1 MWKKLIL
8 VMCCIGMAV
17 ILTGFSDS
25 QVDLRDARDTGGSGL
40 WILANISYAGMR
52 AQNHQSTG
60 WRIASFIL
68 GFPGTFLSWLCVQ
81 EVSDR
86 AYGVQIPR
94 RIP

>member
-1 MWKKLIL
+1 MWKRLIL

-17 ILTGFSDS
+17 ILAGFSDS
-25 QVDLRDARDTGGSGL
+25 QVDLRDARDTGGYGL

-60 WRIASFIL
+60 WRISSFIF

-81 EVSDR
+81 EGSDR

-94 RIP
+94 RTP

>member
-1 MWKKLIL
+1 MWKKLTL

-25 QVDLRDARDTGGSGL
+25 QLNLRDARDTGVDGL

-52 AQNHQSTG
+52 AQNHQSSG
-60 WRIASFIL
+60 WRIVSFIF
-68 GFPGTFLSWLCVQ
+68 GFPGTLLSWICVK
-81 EVSDR
+81 EGSDR

-94 RIP
+94 RGL